1 LRISAERLGSKVELT
16 RSAKPVT
23 RWFTSVSYRQL
34 VMLGS

>member
-1 LRISAERLGSKVELT
+1 MRISAERLGSKVELT